1 MANKELTNNIHS
13 HNIITNECKDSI
25 ICEKEKSSKKHLI
38 KDENSDKVEI
48 VEVDTQIKIDIND
61 NKNNLFLTRDHAN
74 NNYKHYKNNKKK
86 HKEKYIESSIRNNEN
101 NTDAKANVVNNI
113 LTYQTNT
120 KQINLDNDKIEQDFG
135 ENKNYLNNQH
145 YNIINNNHHIH
156 NDNNQSLSKP
166 RSLTVLETG
175 LLKNANNKY
184 SPEVINRILIDIG
197 NNLNHVVDVEKSS
210 CSSGSINK
218 DTRYKLNKKQI
229 PVLTERKER

>member
-1 MANKELTNNIHS
+1 M
-13 HNIITNECKDSI
+13 
-25 ICEKEKSSKKHLI
+25 
-38 KDENSDKVEI
+38 
-48 VEVDTQIKIDIND
+48 
-61 NKNNLFLTRDHAN
+61 
-74 NNYKHYKNNKKK
+74 
-86 HKEKYIESSIRNNEN
+86 
-101 NTDAKANVVNNI
+101 
-113 LTYQTNT
+113 TYQTNT

-145 YNIINNNHHIH
+145 YNNINNNHHIH